1 MAAHQAPLSLG
12 FSRREYW
19 SGLPFPSP
27 MHACMLSRFSR
38 DRLCATPRTAAHQA
52 PPSTGSSRQEYW
64 SGLPFPSPPRFAIS
78 LLFCEYLLHSVLW
91 YFFQRIPY
99 CWTIWPDEGSVCLS
113 VSGVSMFNKGE
124 KYGKREKHHTVL
136 RKGCW
141 YLHWQLDCEQ
151 NWEGIKRKKIK
162 VLSGFPQSSTRATC
176 QKIIL

>member
-1 MAAHQAPLSLG
+1 
-12 FSRREYW
+12 
-19 SGLPFPSP
+19 
-27 MHACMLSRFSR
+27 MHACMLSCFSCVW
-38 DRLCATPRTAAHQA
+38 LPVALRTAAHQA
-52 PPSTGSSRQEYW
+52 PPSTGFSKQEYW

-78 LLFCEYLLHSVLW
+78 PLFCEYLLHSVLRS
-91 YFFQRIPY
+91 FFQRIPY

-124 KYGKREKHHTVL
+124 KYGKREKHHMVL